1 MTQNGTWSAEDGDE
15 PWSKRGDWVWSL
27 DHGKAGRVVDTQHL
41 WGEALCRVWIP
52 FEEAVVR
59 VRRDRLRPVATTVAT
74 NVPWLSYAAAA
85 GRVAE
90 ALTQDTLLAPIG
102 SSVIPLPHQIRA
114 LGRAIGGSRIRYL
127 LADEVGL
134 GKTIEAGLI
143 MRELK
148 LRGVVR
154 RTLVVAPKGLVNQWV
169 AEMRTHFAEE
179 FRALVPSDFAAFR
192 RIAPTDNVWRTCDQ
206 VVCPMDAVKPL
217 DGRRGWSR
225 ERVAEH
231 NRERFE
237 DLTAAGWD
245 LIIIDEAHRLGGS
258 TEQVARYQLGRGL
271 ADAAPCLLL
280 LSATPHQ
287 GKTDAFH
294 RLMSLVDD
302 TAFPDPSEI
311 SSESIQPFVI
321 RTEKRQAIDSEG
333 QPLFKPRY
341 TRLEPIAYEERHAGQ
356 RTLYEAVTEY
366 AREGYNQAMRNI
378 KGTSAS

>member
-1 MTQNGTWSAEDGDE
+1 MLIE
-15 PWSKRGDWVWSL
+15 PGDWVWSL
-27 DHGKAGRVVDTQHL
+27 DHGKVGRVVDTQHL

-52 FEEAVVR
+52 SAEALVR
-59 VRRDRLRPVATTVAT
+59 VSGDRLRPVAKTVAAD
-74 NVPWLSYAAAA
+74 VPWLNYVAAA
-85 GRVAE
+85 GRVAD
-90 ALTQDTLLAPIG
+90 ALTQDTLLAPIE
-102 SSVIPLPHQIRA
+102 SSVIPLPHQIHALARA
-114 LGRAIGGSRIRYL
+114 TAGSRVRYL

-134 GKTIEAGLI
+134 GKTIEAGLV

-179 FRALVPSDFAAFR
+179 FRAFVPSDFPAFR
-192 RIAPTDNVWRTCDQ
+192 RIAPADNVWRTCDQ
-206 VVCPMDAVKPL
+206 IVCPMDAVKPL
-217 DGRRGWSR
+217 DGRRGWSP

-231 NRERFE
+231 NRDRFE
-237 DLTAAGWD
+237 DMTAAGWD

-258 TEQVARYQLGRGL
+258 TEQVARHQLGRGL

-294 RLMSLVDD
+294 RLMSLVDG

-311 SSESIQPFVI
+311 SSERIQPFVI

-333 QPLFKPRY
+333 QPLFKPRR
-341 TRLEPIAYEERHAGQ
+341 TRLEPIVYEERHSGQ

-366 AREGYNQAMRNI
+366 AREGYNRAMREH